1 MIQAIKELKYWSSI
15 ENHYVDSH
23 FLKFY
28 CSVIQS
34 LVHSTKY
41 LLEQIGKQ
49 VVPQTN
55 GLFEE
60 SYKVSS

>member
-15 ENHYVDSH
+15 ENHYVDSY

-34 LVHSTKY
+34 LVHKHKIFTRANR
-41 LLEQIGKQ
+41 
-49 VVPQTN
+49 QTGGPPN
-55 GLFEE
+55 
-60 SYKVSS
+60 KWTV